1 MDFHTTKVVNG
12 VAEPVPVN
20 VVAGGSGVSGDG
32 FKATG
37 ACGIALLAAQTGLFA
52 LYNPVGSGKVL
63 SLRRVSIWG
72 VFLGVTGA
80 NLCNVT
86 MNRFVAAAN
95 YTGGL
100 VQGIS
105 RDNTA
110 VNSVAALRNAA
121 AGGLVNPAGVVV
133 DTSFLAAPIMTV
145 SNTQQ
150 FLDFVFDHAVEANPG
165 EGFVIIVGSAPV
177 TGYSIFPSIEWT
189 EA

>member
-37 ACGIALLAAQTGLFA
+37 ACGLGILAAATGLFA

-95 YTGGL
+95 YTGGA

-105 RDNTA
+105 LVPLSTGIVSSLLSSGRRLNA
-110 VNSVAALRNAA
+110 VHV
-121 AGGLVNPAGVVV
+121 
-133 DTSFLAAPIMTV
+133 
-145 SNTQQ
+145 
-150 FLDFVFDHAVEANPG
+150 
-165 EGFVIIVGSAPV
+165 
-177 TGYSIFPSIEWT
+177 
-189 EA
+189 